1 MPPFLA
7 ALCYGVVWSLEGT
20 RVVEASDS
28 SPYGRR

>member
-7 ALCYGVVWSLEGT
+7 ALCSGVVWSLEGT
-20 RVVEASDS
+20 RVVASDS